1 MDSLKWD
8 LSSLYAGFD
17 DPAIARD
24 EAAGRALATDYASR
38 WRGRIAE
45 LSPAELAQALTELE
59 DLYRA
64 VRHPGWYASLRYAV
78 ATDDEAA
85 QAAQASTQAF
95 EAEVNELLAF
105 FTVELAAWG
114 PDRITAPELAPFA
127 HYLAQ
132 QNVFAPYTLSEAAEQ
147 AITRKDVTGKSAWV
161 NLYTQITGGISY
173 ELEVEGE
180 VKTLTRADLR
190 AYASSPDRDLRRRS
204 RLSLAEGFEPHRD
217 VLTFVFNT
225 LFEDHRLTSESRGY
239 DDIIDYTVLRDE
251 LTRPVVEA
259 LLDTTTSRYD
269 IVHRLHALRADAL
282 GLDDYGLWDV
292 MAPAFGDEP
301 KVEWEEARALVIDAF
316 AGFDPRAGS
325 WAESYL
331 SGGRVDVMPRQGK
344 SSGAFCS
351 PGMPPDEPFVML
363 NHAGRLDDVFTLAH
377 ELGHAYHF
385 SLARKQ
391 GPLNYWAGT
400 AMAETAS
407 IFGELWLHEHL
418 MSTWTDPTRQRQL
431 LHRLV
436 SDAAQSAFSQ
446 AAYVNWERQAHAARA
461 GGIVAS
467 SRMCELWEGEVGRL
481 FGPGVQL
488 DAAEPWR
495 WAAIP
500 HFVFARFYCYS
511 YAFGRLMTL
520 GLADLWRKGGQGFAD
535 AYIELLEAGG
545 SATPFALLEPL
556 GVDLADSTF
565 WAGGCA
571 VLDGFLADLEASVA
585 AGATR
590 R

>member
-1 MDSLKWD
+1 MDTLKWD
-8 LSSLYAGFD
+8 LSGLYAGFD

-24 EAAGRALATDYASR
+24 EAAGRQLAQAFSTR

-45 LSPAELAQALTELE
+45 LSPAELAEALKELE
-59 DLYRA
+59 QLYRA
-64 VRHPGWYASLRYAV
+64 IQHPGWYASLRYAV

-85 QAAQASTQAF
+85 QAAQAHTQAF
-95 EAEVNELLAF
+95 EAEVNEALAF

-114 PDRITAPELAPFA
+114 PERIDAPELRPFA

-132 QNVFAPYTLSEAAEQ
+132 QNVFAPHTLSEAAEQ

-161 NLYTQITGGISY
+161 NLYTQVAGGISFQ
-173 ELEVEGE
+173 LEVDGA
-180 VKTLTRADLR
+180 VQTLTRADLR
-190 AYASSPDRDLRRRS
+190 AHAFSPDRDLRHRA

-225 LFEDHRLTSESRGY
+225 LFEDHRLTTESRGY
-239 DDIIDYTVLRDE
+239 DDVIDYTVLRDE

-259 LLDTTTSRYD
+259 LLETTTSRYD
-269 IVHRLHALRADAL
+269 LVHRFHALRADV
-282 GLDDYGLWDV
+282 LDLPDYGLWDV
-292 MAPAFGDEP
+292 LAPAFGDEP
-301 KVEWEEARALVIDAF
+301 EVSWDEAKALVIGAF
-316 AGFDPRAGS
+316 AGFDPRAGD
-325 WAESYL
+325 WAEAYL
-331 SGGRVDVMPRQGK
+331 AGGRVDVMPRKGK

-377 ELGHAYHF
+377 ELGHAFHF

-400 AMAETAS
+400 ALAETAS

-418 MSTWTDPTRQRQL
+418 LKQWPEPRRQQQL

-436 SDAAQSAFSQ
+436 SDTAQSAFSQ
-446 AAYVNWERQAHAARA
+446 AAYVTWERQAHAARA
-461 GGIVAS
+461 QGVVPAS
-467 SRMCELWEGEVGRL
+467 AMCGLWEAEIGRL
-481 FGPGVQL
+481 FGPGVRL

-495 WAAIP
+495 WVAIP

-520 GLADLWRKGGQGFAD
+520 GLADLWRSGGQGFAD
-535 AYIELLEAGG
+535 AYIGLLEAGG
-545 SATPFALLEPL
+545 SATPFELLRPL
-556 GVDLADSTF
+556 GVDLADPGF
-565 WAGGCA
+565 WARGCD
-571 VLDGFLADLEASVA
+571 VLDGFLGDLE
-585 AGATR
+585 GAVR
-590 R
+590 GGGSGR